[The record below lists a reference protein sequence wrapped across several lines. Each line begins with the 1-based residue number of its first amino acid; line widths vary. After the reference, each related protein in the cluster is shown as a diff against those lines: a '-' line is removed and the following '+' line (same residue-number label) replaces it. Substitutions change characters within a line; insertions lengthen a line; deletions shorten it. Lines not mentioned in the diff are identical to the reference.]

1 MFQRSSRNV
10 PSKVAVSQERP
21 WWRIFK
27 YQLIKGCMSVCKMFS
42 LNLMKKCWLA
52 PGRVLA
58 SSEENALD
66 LTRFV

>member
-1 MFQRSSRNV
+1 MLLLRLQFRRKGPGGEFSLN
-10 PSKVAVSQERP
+10 
-21 WWRIFK
+21 
-27 YQLIKGCMSVCKMFS
+27 IKGCMSVCKMFS